1 MLSLRFPRLWL
12 SLGWIAVA
20 AATLACLVP
29 TEQLPQPPD
38 ISDKTEH
45 FLAYLVLSVWFAGIY
60 RRSRYWIIAI
70 GLIAMGILIELAQE
84 AMGLGRQGDMLDV
97 IANCSGV
104 LTGLLLC
111 WFGLGGWMQWVEAL
125 VSKAQAENS

>member
-125 VSKAQAENS
+125 VSKPQAENS